1 MSSTPKP
8 PASPREFSPSLLDL
22 GTLESLDSLPR
33 AGQRSAEFSASLLD
47 LGTPASLDCLPR
59 AGLRAASSRR
69 RAWTSAL
76 PPVSIA
82 CPAPAITPAPN
93 CRR

>member
-59 AGLRAASSRR
+59 AGLRAAEF
-69 RAWTSAL
+69 SAARL

>member
-47 LGTPASLDCLPR
+47 LGTPASLVRESEINQEGKARKLWDIEE
-59 AGLRAASSRR
+59 G
-69 RAWTSAL
+69 
-76 PPVSIA
+76 
-82 CPAPAITPAPN
+82 
-93 CRR
+93 

>member
-33 AGQRSAEFSASLLD
+33 SAD
-47 LGTPASLDCLPR
+47 
-59 AGLRAASSRR
+59 R
-69 RAWTSAL
+69 RA
-76 PPVSIA
+76 
-82 CPAPAITPAPN
+82 
-93 CRR
+93 

>member
-47 LGTPASLDCLPR
+47 LGTPASLDCLI
-59 AGLRAASSRR
+59 
-69 RAWTSAL
+69 TD
-76 PPVSIA
+76 
-82 CPAPAITPAPN
+82 CP
-93 CRR
+93 

>member
-47 LGTPASLDCLPR
+47 LGTPASL
-59 AGLRAASSRR
+59 
-69 RAWTSAL
+69 
-76 PPVSIA
+76 
-82 CPAPAITPAPN
+82 
-93 CRR
+93 